1 MQSRR
6 KHTVSLVTRSRRHSA
21 ALLQLQLLL
30 VSFTIHQVAPHFS
43 PTIPLHVFLH
53 HLPRHT
59 CPLSLFFAQGLSVSA
74 LFLSVTFLRTN
85 LDVSLLTAILCA
97 PQAYKQLRRETRE
110 AQGRKLQLAQ
120 ETGG

>member
-6 KHTVSLVTRSRRHSA
+6 KRTVSLVTRSRRHSA

-30 VSFTIHQVAPHFS
+30 VSIIHQVAPHFS

-74 LFLSVTFLRTN
+74 LFLSVTFL
-85 LDVSLLTAILCA
+85 
-97 PQAYKQLRRETRE
+97 
-110 AQGRKLQLAQ
+110 
-120 ETGG
+120 